1 MLTKKAQPDGRHGSV
16 GTLVLVLLV
25 VGTLGATTLLS
36 GVVTGKTESGIQIDG
51 RTYTLHSK
59 VTVKDEEGEEMSLE
73 DLVPGIEVR
82 FHLKR
87 GKIDQ
92 IIMIQPG

>member
-25 VGTLGATTLLS
+25 AGMLAATSLLS
-36 GVVTGKTESGIQIDG
+36 GVVTGKTASGIQINNK
-51 RTYTLHSK
+51 TYLLAPK
-59 VTVKDEEGEEMSLE
+59 VTVKDDEGQVMSLKAV
-73 DLVPGIEVR
+73 VPGTEVK
-82 FHLKR
+82 FHLKS

-92 IIMIQPG
+92 LIVILPK